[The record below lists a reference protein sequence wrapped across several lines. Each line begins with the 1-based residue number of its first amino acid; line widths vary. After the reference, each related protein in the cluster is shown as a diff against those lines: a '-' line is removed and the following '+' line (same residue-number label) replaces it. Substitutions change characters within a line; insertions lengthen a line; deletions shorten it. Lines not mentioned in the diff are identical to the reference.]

1 MNHLWNL
8 TLIFTTCKEVEL
20 HFGHGRT
27 LCEVCV
33 STLCGFETPLIDLAL
48 FCLVAVLVVVFSLP
62 FEISSGMQFGKSQIL
77 LFTDTDFVIYRFCF
91 FTVGEIKIIVNL
103 MGSFRIQAQ
112 DWFEVSK
119 CASWWLV
126 IIVTKYEAMGWESSS
141 DWCPVFQI
149 LCFHQ
154 RFRGRGFN

>member
-1 MNHLWNL
+1 M
-8 TLIFTTCKEVEL
+8 
-20 HFGHGRT
+20 
-27 LCEVCV
+27 
-33 STLCGFETPLIDLAL
+33 IDLAP

-62 FEISSGMQFGKSQIL
+62 FEISSGMQFGKPQIL

-119 CASWWLV
+119 CASW
-126 IIVTKYEAMGWESSS
+126 
-141 DWCPVFQI
+141 
-149 LCFHQ
+149 
-154 RFRGRGFN
+154 

>member
-8 TLIFTTCKEVEL
+8 TLIFATCKEVQL

-77 LFTDTDFVIYRFCF
+77 LFTDA

-141 DWCPVFQI
+141 DWCPAFQI
-149 LCFHQ
+149 LCFNQ
-154 RFRGRGFN
+154 RFRGRDFN

>member
-1 MNHLWNL
+1 M
-8 TLIFTTCKEVEL
+8 
-20 HFGHGRT
+20 
-27 LCEVCV
+27 
-33 STLCGFETPLIDLAL
+33 IDLAL

-77 LFTDTDFVIYRFCF
+77 LFTDA

-119 CASWWLV
+119 CASW
-126 IIVTKYEAMGWESSS
+126 
-141 DWCPVFQI
+141 
-149 LCFHQ
+149 
-154 RFRGRGFN
+154 